1 MAKKSDNEAED
12 EQEPFENQPSDLDEL
27 THAELRLMY
36 DKASDA
42 VLFAKR
48 IQWLAVGGAV
58 LVCGGFTTFAVLSR
72 LRSSVSAL
80 FGISTILLACGV
92 ILVLIMYQ
100 LWQFNEI
107 SRIVKIEEQF
117 SSLYIKIR
125 DVSSRREGTIQ
136 RYTLLF
142 FMCAMVILSAAIA
155 LIVLK

>member
-1 MAKKSDNEAED
+1 MAKKTENDTED
-12 EQEPFENQPSDLDEL
+12 DQEPFENQPSELDEL

-58 LVCGGFTTFAVLSR
+58 LVCGGFTTFAILTR
-72 LRSSVSAL
+72 LRSSIATM
-80 FGISTILLACGV
+80 FGISTILLTCGV

-117 SSLYIKIR
+117 STLYSKIR

-142 FMCAMVILSAAIA
+142 FMCAMVILSTAVA